1 MKNLECENLINKL
14 NELAIQTDCLIDL
27 GDKEIDMC
35 VKLSDVINLINSCNN
50 KEIVDCHYCKYA
62 SCEDEK
68 GSVSCYA
75 DNYCYFDH
83 YINDS
88 KEEAKNC
95 NMFTFCD
102 VFPKF

>member
-14 NELAIQTDCLIDL
+14 NELAIQTDCPIYL
-27 GDKEIDMC
+27 GDKEIDMY

-62 SCEDEK
+62 SCKDKK
-68 GSVSCYA
+68 GSVSCCV
-75 DNYCYFDH
+75 DNYY
-83 YINDS
+83 YVNDS
-88 KEEAKNC
+88 KEEAENC
-95 NMFTFCD
+95 NIFTFCD

>member
-1 MKNLECENLINKL
+1 MKDLECENLINKL
-14 NELAIQTDCLIDL
+14 NELAIQTDCPIYL
-27 GDKEIDMC
+27 GDKEVDMY

-62 SCEDEK
+62 NCEDEK

-75 DNYCYFDH
+75 DSYYCV
-83 YINDS
+83 NDS

>member
-14 NELAIQTDCLIDL
+14 NELAIQTDCPIYL
-27 GDKEIDMC
+27 GDKEVDMY

-50 KEIVDCHYCKYA
+50 KKIIDCHYCKYA

-75 DNYCYFDH
+75 DSYYC
-83 YINDS
+83 INDS
-88 KEEAKNC
+88 KEEAENC